1 MRGANGPRRL
11 RVLTTPA
18 GWALKSILVNGI
30 DVTDTPLMF
39 GTNEQSLRDVEVVLT
54 DRVTE
59 IVGGVTDDRG
69 RPAADYVVVAFATDR
84 AQWYQQSRFLK
95 NTSPARDAA
104 FALRGLPPG
113 QYYVAAI
120 DRRLG
125 AEEAGELENPEF
137 LESLV
142 AHATRVTLSEGQ
154 RTTLTLKLF

>member
-1 MRGANGPRRL
+1 
-11 RVLTTPA
+11 
-18 GWALKSILVNGI
+18 VNGI

-59 IVGGVTDDRG
+59 IIGGATDDRG

-95 NTSPARDAA
+95 NTLPARDAA

-125 AEEAGELENPEF
+125 AEEAGELDNPEF